1 MTAVDPQIVSF
12 VALAMAIGYTML
24 FSGLKKHALELKH
37 RRRTCPSCGRH
48 ISGPVCREH

>member
-1 MTAVDPQIVSF
+1 MTAIDPQIVTF
-12 VALAMAIGYTML
+12 VALAMAIGHTML

-48 ISGPVCREH
+48 ISGSVCREH